1 MNGKKAKK
9 LRALVRHLQAAG
21 AIENKEWLQYGHRQ
35 RTLSRMVTDAETGE
49 TKMTQV
55 PDTTLWLM
63 PTCGRA
69 VYQQM
74 KDNAKAQ
81 HNAPQK

>member
-9 LRALVRHLQAAG
+9 LRALVRHLQQAG
-21 AIENKEWLQYGHRQ
+21 AIENKEWLQYGHRN
-35 RTLSRMVTDAETGE
+35 RTLSKMLPDENGELKETR
-49 TKMTQV
+49 V
-55 PDTTLWLM
+55 PDTTIWLM

>member
-9 LRALVRHLQAAG
+9 LRALVRHLQSAG
-21 AIENKEWLQYGHRQ
+21 AIESKEWVQYAHRN
-35 RTLSRMVTDAETGE
+35 RTLA
-49 TKMTQV
+49 KMV
-55 PDTTLWLM
+55 PDESGELKETRVPDITLWLH

-74 KDNAKAQ
+74 KNNAKAR
-81 HNAPQK
+81 HRV